1 MRWARDPCRERERI
15 GRLRGANGVW
25 VDRDEEKVGCL
36 VSEVF
41 GVPSEGVQSRA
52 RAWGRYPMSREVL
65 ECSVRRALGKT
76 KNGSAPG
83 PDGISYRLIKAV
95 RDTRLGREL
104 SDEVVD
110 NLWRG
115 VIPAAWRQMRVVF
128 IPKPGRDLTV
138 PKSWR
143 PLNHIN
149 CVGKLG
155 EKVVADRI
163 QDFGGDLFHRLQ
175 FGSVRGRS
183 AVDVLYR
190 SVVKARACIDE
201 GGSVGWGFW
210 DVKGGF
216 QNVVPVGEE
225 VLGLLGGVEGTQGLC
240 GWVEQFVA
248 PRDFEVLWDGRVR
261 GMGRSTTGVPQGS
274 PLSPVL
280 FLVWMAPILTEM
292 DRRIKEEL
300 PGIAVEFPSYVDD
313 LHFGLYDMGPEVRD
327 LDVVDQ
333 KERMEELLE
342 RVSVVLKEVAAEH
355 GLLLAEDKEEGLVLG
370 LRGGAA
376 EVWRRR

>member
-1 MRWARDPCRERERI
+1 M
-15 GRLRGANGVW
+15 GRLKGTTGVW
-25 VDRDEEKVGCL
+25 MNSDEEKVECL

-41 GVPSEGVQSRA
+41 GLPSDGA
-52 RAWGRYPMSREVL
+52 RIEPRVWDQCPMSREELEYSVL
-65 ECSVRRALGKT
+65 RALGGT
-76 KNGSAPG
+76 KNGSAPV
-83 PDGISYRLIKAV
+83 PDGIGYCLMKAV

-104 SDEVVD
+104 IDEMVD

-138 PKSWR
+138 AKNWR
-143 PLNHIN
+143 PLNLIN

-163 QDFGGDLFHRLQ
+163 QDYADELFHRLQ

-190 SVVKARACIDE
+190 SVVRVRACMDK

-216 QNVVPVGEE
+216 QNVVAEE
-225 VLGLLGGVEGTQGLC
+225 VLRVLVGVRGTKGLC

-248 PRDFEVLWDGRVR
+248 PRVFEVSWDGKVR
-261 GMGRSTTGVPQGS
+261 GLGRTSTGVPQGS

-280 FLVWMAPILTEM
+280 FLA
-292 DRRIKEEL
+292 
-300 PGIAVEFPSYVDD
+300 
-313 LHFGLYDMGPEVRD
+313 
-327 LDVVDQ
+327 
-333 KERMEELLE
+333 
-342 RVSVVLKEVAAEH
+342 
-355 GLLLAEDKEEGLVLG
+355 
-370 LRGGAA
+370 
-376 EVWRRR
+376 